1 MTMRAWFLALPLCC
15 AVAVAAPEE
24 KTGPQKIAGTIET
37 FAAPVLTVKTAA
49 GETVA
54 VTLMVQATVIAEKKS
69 SLAEIKAGDFI
80 SATVEKDKKGKL
92 KAEELR
98 VLPESMRGVGEGFYT
113 AATGRLMSNA
123 TVDAF
128 DLKARVLKLGFHGTL
143 AAADGT
149 CSGHASAPGKGLCNS
164 QIEVSVPAK
173 APVLLWVPGETSWL
187 EAGKTVSLY
196 GTPGAD
202 GKLLTPGVIVEHAV
216 NP

>member
-1 MTMRAWFLALPLCC
+1 MRAWLFALPLCC
-15 AVAVAAPEE
+15 VVAVAAPEK
-24 KTGPQKIAGTIET
+24 KTGPQKIAGTIEA

-49 GETVA
+49 GDTVA
-54 VTLMVQATVIAEKKS
+54 VTLMAKAYVIAEKKS

-80 SATVEKDKKGKL
+80 SATLEKDKKGKL
-92 KAEELR
+92 EAEELR
-98 VLPESMRGVGEGFYT
+98 VFPEPLRGTGEGFYT
-113 AATGRLMSNA
+113 AATGKLMSNA

-128 DLKARVLKLGFHGTL
+128 DLKARALKLGFHGML

-164 QIEVSVPAK
+164 QVEVIVPPK
-173 APVLLWVPGETSWL
+173 APVLIWQLGGTPWL

-202 GKLLTPGVIVEHAV
+202 GKLLTPGIIVEHAA

>member
-1 MTMRAWFLALPLCC
+1 LRAALLAAVLFTAPLF
-15 AVAVAAPEE
+15 AQTPGAA
-24 KTGPQKIAGTIET
+24 PQKITGTIES
-37 FAAPVLTVKTAA
+37 FAAPVLTVKTAK

-54 VTLMVQATVIAEKKS
+54 VTLMAKAAVIAEKKS

-80 SATVEKDKKGKL
+80 SATIEKDKKGKL

-98 VLPESMRGVGEGFYT
+98 VFPEILRGVGEGYYT
-113 AATGRLMSNA
+113 AATGKLMSNA

-128 DLKARVLKLGFHGTL
+128 DLKGRVLKLGFHGTL

-164 QIEVSVPAK
+164 QVEVTVPAK
-173 APVLLWVPGETSWL
+173 APVLIWIVGETSWL
-187 EAGKTVSLY
+187 EVGKTVSLY
-196 GTPGAD
+196 GTQGAD

-216 NP
+216 TP